1 MSILLLVTMTVALQP
16 CGICAFNVPAV
27 HNRMGSGARSFAS
40 TTLQSDR
47 ILGAMTRGR
56 DARGRRRFGRTAAAP
71 PLAAASRNQEDEE
84 DDEEDLVRVPRRR
97 RGGAASERRFNQDDR
112 GFDDAPSS
120 SRRQGRSSS
129 LYDEEE
135 DDGYDSDLEDDED
148 FDDDEDDD
156 DDEDWALDLR
166 DIDTAALLENVV
178 IPNPLLDSIDPDGA
192 ADRFPELARDP
203 KFWLDMALF
212 IAFLNFLSWAG
223 PRDPYPDLPWF

>member
-27 HNRMGSGARSFAS
+27 HNRMLLGARSFAS

-47 ILGAMTRGR
+47 ILGAMTRGL
-56 DARGRRRFGRTAAAP
+56 DARGRRRFGRTPSAS
-71 PLAAASRNQEDEE
+71 PLAAALRNQEDEE
-84 DDEEDLVRVPRRR
+84 DDDDEEDLVRVPRRR
-97 RGGAASERRFNQDDR
+97 RGGAAASERRFNEDDR
-112 GFDDAPSS
+112 DFDDEPSS
-120 SRRQGRSSS
+120 PRRQGRSSS

-135 DDGYDSDLEDDED
+135 DDGYDSDFEDDED
-148 FDDDEDDD
+148 FDDD